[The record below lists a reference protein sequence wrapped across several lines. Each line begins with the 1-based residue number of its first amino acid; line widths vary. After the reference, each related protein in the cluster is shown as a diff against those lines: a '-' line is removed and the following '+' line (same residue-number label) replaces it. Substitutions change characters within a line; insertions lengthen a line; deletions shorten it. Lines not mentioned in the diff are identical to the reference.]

1 MLVRARAESEM
12 QHEVDQVIHR
22 QQPGQC
28 AGFPAAGSTLKAVL
42 LRS

>member
-12 QHEVDQVIHR
+12 QHEVNQVIHR

-28 AGFPAAGSTLKAVL
+28 AGFPGSTLKAVL